1 MSYHPPT
8 NSIVEVQVVGRVFNQ
23 RTRNVFHYGLVRVG
37 GGVFESGRVTLGHV
51 GSMFAENVYTAFTPC
66 VSEDWTVEYI
76 QCQFIDPVRYRLRQF
91 TAADLIL
98 QETGE
103 VASPS
108 QAPSV
113 TACISLFMD
122 GSGREFQGRRYL
134 PALPSSFNDSG
145 NLSGPGVTAFRA
157 LADSCVAP
165 YDWIGDDPF
174 TMYPTLLTGNFVN
187 GEMQYITS
195 KEVSLPLRSQR
206 RREVGRG
213 E

>member
-1 MSYHPPT
+1 MSYHPAT
-8 NSIVEVQVVGRVFNQ
+8 NSIVEVQVVGRIFNQ
-23 RTRNVFHYGLVRVG
+23 RTRNVFHYGMVRVG
-37 GGVFESGRVTLGHV
+37 GGVFDSGRVTLGHV
-51 GSMFAENVYTAFTPC
+51 GSMFAENIMTAFTPC
-66 VSEDWTVEYI
+66 VSEDWTFEYL
-76 QCQFIDPVRYRLRQF
+76 QAQFIDPVRYRLRRF
-91 TAADLIL
+91 TVADLTID
-98 QETGE
+98 ETGQ

-122 GSGREFQGRRYL
+122 GSGKEYQGRRYL
-134 PALPSSFNDSG
+134 PALPTSFNDNG
-145 NLSGPGVTAFRA
+145 NLSGPGVTAFAA

-174 TMYPTLLTGNFVN
+174 TMYPTLLTTGFVN

-195 KEVSLPLRSQR
+195 RAVHLPLRSQR
-206 RREVGRG
+206 RREVDRG